1 MLDLGGSIWRAA
13 DERAWHEEHEV
24 VRMRVF
30 LQEAPEFR
38 IKGRQSCAVLMI
50 AEIGFNELV
59 LILR

>member
-1 MLDLGGSIWRAA
+1 
-13 DERAWHEEHEV
+13 
-24 VRMRVF
+24 MRVF

-38 IKGRQSCAVLMI
+38 IKGRQSCAVLML